1 MHSMSIQDLILIHE
15 VVERSGHSF
24 QDGFS
29 I

>member
-1 MHSMSIQDLILIHE
+1 MSMQDLIIIHE

-24 QDGFS
+24 QDDFS